1 MVCEQVVQFVSGLF
15 SGLPTIS
22 AETAL
27 LAAPIFVATISL
39 VLQYISHRNSVLDSR
54 FEREQKIDEIIGGSR
69 PYELD
74 NFTGTGYSALLTLDR
89 VRIKENQGRLH
100 TLFKY
105 LNPFG
110 ELQGDSLIAFEFE
123 MAAGH
128 FRQGPYHVS
137 GFPDNT
143 GIEEGILIVT
153 PSNQISVFAV
163 DVDTVDQYAVSSKL
177 GHLSN
182 AGRHLDTEH
191 FNNIDSPERTRI
203 MNKFF

>member
-1 MVCEQVVQFVSGLF
+1 M
-15 SGLPTIS
+15 
-22 AETAL
+22 
-27 LAAPIFVATISL
+27 
-39 VLQYISHRNSVLDSR
+39 
-54 FEREQKIDEIIGGSR
+54 
-69 PYELD
+69 
-74 NFTGTGYSALLTLDR
+74 
-89 VRIKENQGRLH
+89 
-100 TLFKY
+100 
-105 LNPFG
+105 
-110 ELQGDSLIAFEFE
+110 
-123 MAAGH
+123 
-128 FRQGPYHVS
+128 S

>member
-1 MVCEQVVQFVSGLF
+1 MVCEQIFQFVSGLF
-15 SGLPTIS
+15 SGLTSIS

-27 LAAPIFVATISL
+27 LAAPIFVATVSL

-54 FEREQKIDEIIGGSR
+54 FEREQKIDEVIGGSR
-69 PYELD
+69 AYELD
-74 NFTGTGYSALLTLDR
+74 DFTGTGYSARLTPDR

-110 ELQGDSLIAFEFE
+110 ELQGDSLIAFEFGMTGE
-123 MAAGH
+123 D
-128 FRQGPYHVS
+128 FRQGAYHIS
-137 GFPDNT
+137 GFPDDT

-153 PSNQISVFAV
+153 PNSQISVFVV
-163 DVDTVDQYAVSSKL
+163 DVDTVDQYEVSSNL
-177 GHLSN
+177 GNLWN
-182 AGRHLDTEH
+182 AGQHLDTEH

-203 MNKFF
+203 MNEFF